1 MEQPRN
7 KDQKCPV
14 VLLLDTSGSMNG
26 QPIDELNKAIIKLKD
41 DILEDA
47 LLANRLEVGIVA
59 FDDDARV
66 ERGIDLITPETQLPT
81 LSIGGVT
88 NLVAGMEKAIE
99 LVEDRKTFYK
109 ANGEQYYRPFI
120 VLFTDGAPTNSA
132 EEIEAIDLKIQTMS
146 DNKKFVFLP
155 FGVEGA
161 DMQLLAK
168 LAAQTADERLQ
179 NKAKAYKMKD
189 VTKFSEVFAF
199 VSASISGAMQ
209 QTTGATVAQLPSDV
223 AQAVSFDL
231 ST

>member
-99 LVEDRKTFYK
+99 LVEERKTFYK